1 MPLLSSPSLT
11 PTGPNGRPV
20 SSASPLLNMSSKF
33 QVASSK
39 QNQLLPLATCHLP
52 LATCHLLLATC
63 YLLLATCHL
72 LLATCY
78 WLLCL
83 LHLTEFQFDRRHA
96 SENGH
101 RHLELVLLEVHV
113 LDRAVE
119 ILERSVNHAH
129 LLAGGEG
136 KLRLGLFHALL
147 HLLHDRLGLLV
158 RDHAA

>member
-52 LATCHLLLATC
+52 
-63 YLLLATCHL
+63 
-72 LLATCY
+72 LATCY

>member
-52 LATCHLLLATC
+52 LATCHLP
-63 YLLLATCHL
+63 
-72 LLATCY
+72 LATCY

-101 RHLELVLLEVHV
+101 PHLGHVLHQVPGLVAHLHLHEHVAREELALARALLAALHLHDLFGRHQDLTKLVLHAGIPNMFGE
-113 LDRAVE
+113 RA
-119 ILERSVNHAH
+119 
-129 LLAGGEG
+129 
-136 KLRLGLFHALL
+136 
-147 HLLHDRLGLLV
+147 
-158 RDHAA
+158 